1 MLRPVQFATVSLTY
15 DEQRLLRLVMG
26 GGTNKEIAAQ
36 LGLQE
41 QTVKNHLS
49 RVYRK
54 IGVRNR
60 LQLAIYGSRHLPG
73 EDPQ

>member
-1 MLRPVQFATVSLTY
+1 VSLTY